1 MVASS
6 KMAAHQRW
14 IVFVVEDHNKA
25 SGLGEKTPN
34 GAGLAEGH
42 SRQAVFRSTPP
53 AGPGGWCIIH
63 KKCTHVS
70 QHTYTLNL
78 KNLIL

>member
-25 SGLGEKTPN
+25 SGLGDKTPN
-34 GAGLAEGH
+34 GADLAEGH
-42 SRQAVFRSTPP
+42 SRQAVFRSTSRGARA
-53 AGPGGWCIIH
+53 AGALSIKNVRMFPN
-63 KKCTHVS
+63 TR
-70 QHTYTLNL
+70 TL
-78 KNLIL
+78 

>member
-25 SGLGEKTPN
+25 SGLGNKTPN
-34 GAGLAEGH
+34 GAGLAGGH
-42 SRQAVFRSTPP
+42 SRRAVFRLPP
-53 AGPGGWCIIH
+53 SAGPGGRCISI
-63 KKCTHVS
+63 KNVRMFPNTR
-70 QHTYTLNL
+70 TL
-78 KNLIL
+78 